1 MDLIQAH
8 QHSKNNKTEI
18 LNSHV
23 CGCFHC
29 KKIFT
34 PNEIKNWLNDKKD
47 QTALCPS
54 CQIDAVVGDASGFEI
69 TEIFLN
75 DMNKK
80 WF

>member
-1 MDLIQAH
+1 MDLTQAYN
-8 QHSKNNKTEI
+8 HSKNNKTEL

-23 CGCFHC
+23 CGCFYC
-29 KKIFT
+29 KKIFE

-47 QTALCPS
+47 KTALCPS
-54 CQIDAVVGDASGFEI
+54 CQIDAVIGDASSFEI
-69 TEIFLN
+69 TETFLN